1 MEQNE
6 QGMLYP
12 FRISGSRL
20 RQRAQQLRRYGQT
33 LDALALVRRAAE
45 QEDTPA
51 GWMALAEELLL
62 QYVRETG
69 CALILV
75 THSLQQARRVADR
88 VLYFHKGCLLESGS
102 KSEVLDHPQRPETKH
117 FLEFYGT

>member
-45 QEDTPA
+45 QEDTP
-51 GWMALAEELLL
+51 GTAETAFSTLLL
-62 QYVRETG
+62 HAAQ
-69 CALILV
+69 LIPV
-75 THSLQQARRVADR
+75 TE
-88 VLYFHKGCLLESGS
+88 YLLTPFTSI
-102 KSEVLDHPQRPETKH
+102 
-117 FLEFYGT
+117 